1 MKQKWPILIFS
12 ALLTAFI
19 VLAGIWGNAQFE
31 HLHSGSMLTA
41 EHAAP
46 GIALDGW
53 RQEAPGQ
60 WHFTFTVG
68 EDIPSL
74 TLCVTNT
81 AVPLAP
87 ESLTSL
93 ERSGELYALDVTP
106 GETVELVFT
115 CGRSPQTW
123 LMTSAFA
130 SRAFRFRTMTQLIA
144 LTAFVTM
151 GMVLLALYHY
161 KHLPELGYFLL
172 YLVIMS
178 VWALMVFFFPAIRNR
193 LLQRILR
200 SFFSLTVLASAL
212 LAAGLLGVKL
222 PRSGRGLLTLAA
234 GCVVF
239 FALSMSSYPP
249 LRVGMLVAGMCLCLY
264 YLMAAVNADY
274 EGAALMLLPG
284 AVTTGFR
291 VWALMVFFFPAI
303 RNRLLQR
310 ILRSFFSLTV
320 LASALLAAGLL
331 GVKLPRSGRGL
342 LTLAAGCVVFFALSM
357 SSYPPLRVGM
367 LVAGMCLCLYYLMA
381 AVNADYEGAALM
393 LLPGAVTTG
402 FRVWALM
409 PGLDSVLFV
418 ESVPFYLLRCAR
430 LYDLPFAI
438 GCMVFVCRRFAL
450 LFDRTEQLARELDAR
465 VAERTKELTAE
476 TEARKSMM
484 LNIFHDLRSPLF
496 AVSGGLETLESAP
509 EALPALLPA
518 LRQRIEFLRR
528 LTEDLFLAAKLEQK
542 QILLNEDRAALNEEA
557 AAVCAACRSEA
568 DQKGV
573 ELHVS
578 ADTPLPVWGDSVR
591 LQQIIQNLV
600 TNAIHYTPA
609 GGSIHVDCR
618 AEGETACVSVQ
629 DTGCG
634 IAPEDQSAVFDRYFH
649 TTADKKHDS
658 TGLGLTIAQELAHLH
673 HGEITL
679 QSEVGKG
686 SIFTLRLPLLTD

>member
-41 EHAAP
+41 EHAAQ

-60 WHFTFTVG
+60 WHFTFTAG
-68 EDIPSL
+68 EGIPSL

-81 AVPLAP
+81 AAPLAH
-87 ESLTSL
+87 EGLTSL

-178 VWALMVFFFPAIRNR
+178 AWALMVFFFPAIRSS

-222 PRSGRGLLTLAA
+222 PRSGRGLLALAA

-249 LRVGMLVAGMCLCLY
+249 LRVGVLVAGMCLCLY
-264 YLMAAVNADY
+264 YLMAAVNA
-274 EGAALMLLPG
+274 EH
-284 AVTTGFR
+284 
-291 VWALMVFFFPAI
+291 
-303 RNRLLQR
+303 
-310 ILRSFFSLTV
+310 
-320 LASALLAAGLL
+320 
-331 GVKLPRSGRGL
+331 
-342 LTLAAGCVVFFALSM
+342 
-357 SSYPPLRVGM
+357 
-367 LVAGMCLCLYYLMA
+367 
-381 AVNADYEGAALM
+381 EGAALM

-409 PGLDSVLFV
+409 PGLDSALFV

-573 ELHVS
+573 ELHLS

-609 GGSIHVDCR
+609 GGSIHVDCL

-686 SIFTLRLPLLTD
+686 SMFTLRLPLLTD

>member
-31 HLHSGSMLTA
+31 RLHSGSVLTG
-41 EHAAP
+41 EHAAK

-81 AVPLAP
+81 AAPLAH

-115 CGRSPQTW
+115 CSRSPQTW

-178 VWALMVFFFPAIRNR
+178 AWALMVFFFPAIRNS

-222 PRSGRGLLTLAA
+222 PRSGRGLLALAA

-239 FALSMSSYPP
+239 FALS
-249 LRVGMLVAGMCLCLY
+249 
-264 YLMAAVNADY
+264 
-274 EGAALMLLPG
+274 
-284 AVTTGFR
+284 T
-291 VWALMVFFFPAI
+291 
-303 RNRLLQR
+303 
-310 ILRSFFSLTV
+310 
-320 LASALLAAGLL
+320 
-331 GVKLPRSGRGL
+331 
-342 LTLAAGCVVFFALSM
+342 

-409 PGLDSVLFV
+409 PGLDSALFV
-418 ESVPFYLLRCAR
+418 ESVPFYLLRCSR

-450 LFDRTEQLARELDAR
+450 LFDRTEQLARELDALEN
-465 VAERTKELTAE
+465 VAD
-476 TEARKSMM
+476 S
-484 LNIFHDLRSPLF
+484 IH
-496 AVSGGLETLESAP
+496 AVSDAMTQLLGTTTL
-509 EALPALLPA
+509 
-518 LRQRIEFLRR
+518 
-528 LTEDLFLAAKLEQK
+528 
-542 QILLNEDRAALNEEA
+542 
-557 AAVCAACRSEA
+557 
-568 DQKGV
+568 
-573 ELHVS
+573 
-578 ADTPLPVWGDSVR
+578 
-591 LQQIIQNLV
+591 
-600 TNAIHYTPA
+600 
-609 GGSIHVDCR
+609 
-618 AEGETACVSVQ
+618 
-629 DTGCG
+629 
-634 IAPEDQSAVFDRYFH
+634 
-649 TTADKKHDS
+649 TADKKLDEGRLQFKLAAAEARDAAGKRPSVHETMAAIRAKAAEATEAARRASEDARLNAAEAANAARLAAKGTAEKIAEVTKQLEDGTLHVFDTS
-658 TGLGLTIAQELAHLH
+658 AFTVKGETLTSYMADVDTDADNAGDTEAIKDGYFHE
-673 HGEITL
+673 
-679 QSEVGKG
+679 SEFRAAPYFNVQIDG
-686 SIFTLRLPLLTD
+686 INLLDEQY

>member
-31 HLHSGSMLTA
+31 HLHSGSVLTA
-41 EHAAP
+41 QHAVQ

-81 AVPLAP
+81 AAPLAP

-222 PRSGRGLLTLAA
+222 PRSGRGLLALAA

-239 FALSMSSYPP
+239 FALS
-249 LRVGMLVAGMCLCLY
+249 
-264 YLMAAVNADY
+264 
-274 EGAALMLLPG
+274 
-284 AVTTGFR
+284 T
-291 VWALMVFFFPAI
+291 
-303 RNRLLQR
+303 
-310 ILRSFFSLTV
+310 
-320 LASALLAAGLL
+320 
-331 GVKLPRSGRGL
+331 
-342 LTLAAGCVVFFALSM
+342 

-409 PGLDSVLFV
+409 PGLGSVLFV

-568 DQKGV
+568 DKKGV

-618 AEGETACVSVQ
+618 TEDETACVSVQ

>member
-41 EHAAP
+41 EHAAQ

-81 AVPLAP
+81 AAPLAH
-87 ESLTSL
+87 EGLTSL

-130 SRAFRFRTMTQLIA
+130 SRAFRFRTMTQVIA

-193 LLQRILR
+193 LLQRIFR

-222 PRSGRGLLTLAA
+222 PRSGRGLLALAA

-249 LRVGMLVAGMCLCLY
+249 LRVGV
-264 YLMAAVNADY
+264 
-274 EGAALMLLPG
+274 
-284 AVTTGFR
+284 
-291 VWALMVFFFPAI
+291 
-303 RNRLLQR
+303 
-310 ILRSFFSLTV
+310 
-320 LASALLAAGLL
+320 
-331 GVKLPRSGRGL
+331 
-342 LTLAAGCVVFFALSM
+342 
-357 SSYPPLRVGM
+357 

-409 PGLDSVLFV
+409 PGLDSALFV

-476 TEARKSMM
+476 TEAR
-484 LNIFHDLRSPLF
+484 
-496 AVSGGLETLESAP
+496 
-509 EALPALLPA
+509 PALLPA

-557 AAVCAACRSEA
+557 AVVCAACRSEA
-568 DQKGV
+568 DKKGV
-573 ELHVS
+573 ELHLS

-618 AEGETACVSVQ
+618 AEDETACVSVQ

-673 HGEITL
+673 HGEIIL

-686 SIFTLRLPLLTD
+686 SMFTLRLPLLTD

>member
-1 MKQKWPILIFS
+1 MKQKWLILIFS
-12 ALLTAFI
+12 ALLTVFI
-19 VLAGIWGNAQFE
+19 VLAGIWGNTQFE

-41 EHAAP
+41 QHAVQ

-178 VWALMVFFFPAIRNR
+178 VWALMVFFFPAIRN
-193 LLQRILR
+193 
-200 SFFSLTVLASAL
+200 S
-212 LAAGLLGVKL
+212 
-222 PRSGRGLLTLAA
+222 
-234 GCVVF
+234 
-239 FALSMSSYPP
+239 
-249 LRVGMLVAGMCLCLY
+249 
-264 YLMAAVNADY
+264 
-274 EGAALMLLPG
+274 
-284 AVTTGFR
+284 
-291 VWALMVFFFPAI
+291 
-303 RNRLLQR
+303 LLQR

-409 PGLDSVLFV
+409 PGLGSVLFV

-578 ADTPLPVWGDSVR
+578 ADTLLPVWGDSVR

-618 AEGETACVSVQ
+618 AEDETACVSVQ

>member
-1 MKQKWPILIFS
+1 MKKKWPILIFS

-31 HLHSGSMLTA
+31 RLHSGGVLTA
-41 EHAAP
+41 QQAAQ
-46 GIALDGW
+46 GIAPDGW

-60 WHFTFTVG
+60 WHFTFTAG
-68 EDIPSL
+68 EDISTL

-81 AVPLAP
+81 AVPLSP
-87 ESLTSL
+87 EALTSL
-93 ERSGELYALDVTP
+93 EHSGELYALDVTP

-115 CGRSPQTW
+115 CRRTPQTW

-130 SRAFRFRTMTQLIA
+130 DRAFRFRTLTQLIA

-151 GMVLLALYHY
+151 GVVLLALYHY
-161 KHLPELGYFLL
+161 KHQPELGYFLL
-172 YLVIMS
+172 YLVIMCG
-178 VWALMVFFFPAIRNR
+178 WALMVFFFPAIRSN
-193 LLQRILR
+193 LLQLILR

-212 LAAGLLGVKL
+212 LTAGLLGVEL
-222 PRSGRGLLTLAA
+222 PRSGRGLLGLIA
-234 GCVVF
+234 GCVAYF
-239 FALSMSSYPP
+239 MLGMSTYPP
-249 LRVGMLVAGMCLCLY
+249 LRVGVLVAGMCLSLY
-264 YLMAAVNADY
+264 YLMVAVNAGY
-274 EGAALMLLPG
+274 EGAGLMLLP
-284 AVTTGFR
+284 
-291 VWALMVFFFPAI
+291 
-303 RNRLLQR
+303 
-310 ILRSFFSLTV
+310 
-320 LASALLAAGLL
+320 
-331 GVKLPRSGRGL
+331 
-342 LTLAAGCVVFFALSM
+342 C
-357 SSYPPLRVGM
+357 
-367 LVAGMCLCLYYLMA
+367 
-381 AVNADYEGAALM
+381 
-393 LLPGAVTTG
+393 AVTTG

-409 PGLDSVLFV
+409 PGLDSALFV
-418 ESVPFYLLRCAR
+418 ESVPFYLLRCSR
-430 LYDLPFAI
+430 LYDLPFAV

-496 AVSGGLETLESAP
+496 AVSGGLETLENAP

-542 QILLNEDRAALNEEA
+542 QIMLNEDRAALNEET

-573 ELHVS
+573 ALYVS
-578 ADTPLPVWGDSVR
+578 ADTLLPVWGDSVR

-618 AEGETACVSVQ
+618 AEDKTACVSVQ

-634 IAPEDQSAVFDRYFH
+634 IAPEDQGAVFDRYFH

-658 TGLGLTIAQELAHLH
+658 TGLGLTIAQELARLH

-679 QSEVGKG
+679 ESEVGKG
-686 SIFTLRLPLLTD
+686 SVFTLKLPLLTD

>member
-41 EHAAP
+41 EHAAQ

-178 VWALMVFFFPAIRNR
+178 AWALMVFFFPAIRNR

-212 LAAGLLGVKL
+212 LAAGGK
-222 PRSGRGLLTLAA
+222 T
-234 GCVVF
+234 
-239 FALSMSSYPP
+239 PP
-249 LRVGMLVAGMCLCLY
+249 LRAGAPCACRRM
-264 YLMAAVNADY
+264 
-274 EGAALMLLPG
+274 
-284 AVTTGFR
+284 R
-291 VWALMVFFFPAI
+291 
-303 RNRLLQR
+303 RLLCAVHEQ
-310 ILRSFFSLTV
+310 LSP
-320 LASALLAAGLL
+320 AAGRDA
-331 GVKLPRSGRGL
+331 GSGH
-342 LTLAAGCVVFFALSM
+342 VPLS
-357 SSYPPLRVGM
+357 L
-367 LVAGMCLCLYYLMA
+367 
-381 AVNADYEGAALM
+381 
-393 LLPGAVTTG
+393 
-402 FRVWALM
+402 
-409 PGLDSVLFV
+409 
-418 ESVPFYLLRCAR
+418 
-430 LYDLPFAI
+430 
-438 GCMVFVCRRFAL
+438 
-450 LFDRTEQLARELDAR
+450 
-465 VAERTKELTAE
+465 
-476 TEARKSMM
+476 
-484 LNIFHDLRSPLF
+484 
-496 AVSGGLETLESAP
+496 
-509 EALPALLPA
+509 
-518 LRQRIEFLRR
+518 
-528 LTEDLFLAAKLEQK
+528 
-542 QILLNEDRAALNEEA
+542 LLNGRRER
-557 AAVCAACRSEA
+557 R
-568 DQKGV
+568 
-573 ELHVS
+573 
-578 ADTPLPVWGDSVR
+578 P
-591 LQQIIQNLV
+591 
-600 TNAIHYTPA
+600 
-609 GGSIHVDCR
+609 
-618 AEGETACVSVQ
+618 
-629 DTGCG
+629 
-634 IAPEDQSAVFDRYFH
+634 
-649 TTADKKHDS
+649 
-658 TGLGLTIAQELAHLH
+658 
-673 HGEITL
+673 
-679 QSEVGKG
+679 
-686 SIFTLRLPLLTD
+686 

>member
-31 HLHSGSMLTA
+31 HLHSGSVLTA
-41 EHAAP
+41 QHATQ

-222 PRSGRGLLTLAA
+222 PRSGRGLLA
-234 GCVVF
+234 
-239 FALSMSSYPP
+239 
-249 LRVGMLVAGMCLCLY
+249 
-264 YLMAAVNADY
+264 
-274 EGAALMLLPG
+274 
-284 AVTTGFR
+284 
-291 VWALMVFFFPAI
+291 
-303 RNRLLQR
+303 
-310 ILRSFFSLTV
+310 
-320 LASALLAAGLL
+320 
-331 GVKLPRSGRGL
+331 
-342 LTLAAGCVVFFALSM
+342 LAAGCVVFFALSM

-557 AAVCAACRSEA
+557 AAVCTACRSEA

-618 AEGETACVSVQ
+618 VEDETACVSVQ

>member
-19 VLAGIWGNAQFE
+19 VLVGIWGNAQFE
-31 HLHSGSMLTA
+31 HLHSGSVLTA
-41 EHAAP
+41 QHAAQ

-81 AVPLAP
+81 AVPLAH
-87 ESLTSL
+87 ENLTSL

-106 GETVELVFT
+106 GKTVELVFT

-193 LLQRILR
+193 LLQRIA
-200 SFFSLTVLASAL
+200 LTAFVTMGMVL
-212 LAAGLLGVKL
+212 LALYHYKHLPELGYFLLYLVI
-222 PRSGRGLLTLAA
+222 
-234 GCVVF
+234 
-239 FALSMSSYPP
+239 MS
-249 LRVGMLVAGMCLCLY
+249 
-264 YLMAAVNADY
+264 
-274 EGAALMLLPG
+274 
-284 AVTTGFR
+284 

-342 LTLAAGCVVFFALSM
+342 LALAAGCVVFFALST

-381 AVNADYEGAALM
+381 AVNADHEGAALM

-418 ESVPFYLLRCAR
+418 ESVPFYLLRCSR

-618 AEGETACVSVQ
+618 TEDETACVSVQ

>member
-31 HLHSGSMLTA
+31 HLHSGSVLTA
-41 EHAAP
+41 QQAVQ

-81 AVPLAP
+81 AVPLAH
-87 ESLTSL
+87 ENLTSL

-178 VWALMVFFFPAIRNR
+178 AWALMVFFFPAIRNR

-200 SFFSLTVLASAL
+200 SFFAFTVLASAL

-222 PRSGRGLLTLAA
+222 PRSGRGLPALAA

-239 FALSMSSYPP
+239 FALSTSSYPP

-264 YLMAAVNADY
+264 YLMAAVNADH
-274 EGAALMLLPG
+274 
-284 AVTTGFR
+284 
-291 VWALMVFFFPAI
+291 
-303 RNRLLQR
+303 
-310 ILRSFFSLTV
+310 
-320 LASALLAAGLL
+320 
-331 GVKLPRSGRGL
+331 
-342 LTLAAGCVVFFALSM
+342 
-357 SSYPPLRVGM
+357 
-367 LVAGMCLCLYYLMA
+367 
-381 AVNADYEGAALM
+381 EGAALM

-409 PGLDSVLFV
+409 PGLDSALFV
-418 ESVPFYLLRCAR
+418 ESVPFYLLRCSR
-430 LYDLPFAI
+430 
-438 GCMVFVCRRFAL
+438 

-496 AVSGGLETLESAP
+496 AVSGGLETLGSAP

-557 AAVCAACRSEA
+557 AAVCTACRSEA
-568 DQKGV
+568 DKKGV

-618 AEGETACVSVQ
+618 AEDETACVSVQ

-686 SIFTLRLPLLTD
+686 SMFTLRLPLLTD

>member
-31 HLHSGSMLTA
+31 HLHSGSVLTA
-41 EHAAP
+41 QHAAQ

-60 WHFTFTVG
+60 WHFTFTAG

-81 AVPLAP
+81 ATPLAH

-106 GETVELVFT
+106 GKTVELVFT
-115 CGRSPQTW
+115 CSRSPQTW

-130 SRAFRFRTMTQLIA
+130 SRAFRFRTMTQVIA

-178 VWALMVFFFPAIRNR
+178 AWALMVFFFPAIRSS

-222 PRSGRGLLTLAA
+222 PRSGRGLLALAA

-264 YLMAAVNADY
+264 YLMAAVNADH
-274 EGAALMLLPG
+274 
-284 AVTTGFR
+284 
-291 VWALMVFFFPAI
+291 
-303 RNRLLQR
+303 
-310 ILRSFFSLTV
+310 
-320 LASALLAAGLL
+320 
-331 GVKLPRSGRGL
+331 
-342 LTLAAGCVVFFALSM
+342 
-357 SSYPPLRVGM
+357 
-367 LVAGMCLCLYYLMA
+367 
-381 AVNADYEGAALM
+381 EGAALM

-409 PGLDSVLFV
+409 PGLDSALFV
-418 ESVPFYLLRCAR
+418 ESVPFYLLRCSR

-496 AVSGGLETLESAP
+496 AVSGGLETLGSAP

-557 AAVCAACRSEA
+557 AAVCTACRSEA

-618 AEGETACVSVQ
+618 AEGETVCVSVQ

>member
-31 HLHSGSMLTA
+31 HLHSGSVLTA
-41 EHAAP
+41 QHAAQ

-81 AVPLAP
+81 AAPLAH

-130 SRAFRFRTMTQLIA
+130 SRAFHFRTMTQVIA

-178 VWALMVFFFPAIRNR
+178 AWALMVFFFPAIRSS

-200 SFFSLTVLASAL
+200 SFFSLTVLASSL

-222 PRSGRGLLTLAA
+222 PRSGRGLLA
-234 GCVVF
+234 
-239 FALSMSSYPP
+239 
-249 LRVGMLVAGMCLCLY
+249 
-264 YLMAAVNADY
+264 
-274 EGAALMLLPG
+274 
-284 AVTTGFR
+284 
-291 VWALMVFFFPAI
+291 
-303 RNRLLQR
+303 
-310 ILRSFFSLTV
+310 
-320 LASALLAAGLL
+320 LAS
-331 GVKLPRSGRGL
+331 
-342 LTLAAGCVVFFALSM
+342 GCVVFFALSM

-409 PGLDSVLFV
+409 PGLDSALFV
-418 ESVPFYLLRCAR
+418 ESVPFYLLRCSR

-568 DQKGV
+568 DKKGV

-618 AEGETACVSVQ
+618 AEGGTACVSVQ

>member
-31 HLHSGSMLTA
+31 HLHSGSVLTA
-41 EHAAP
+41 QQAVQ

-93 ERSGELYALDVTP
+93 ERSGDLYALDVMP

-130 SRAFRFRTMTQLIA
+130 DQAFRFRTMTQLIA

-178 VWALMVFFFPAIRNR
+178 VWALLVFFFPAIRSGP
-193 LLQRILR
+193 LQLILR
-200 SFFSLTVLASAL
+200 SFFAFTVLASAL

-222 PRSGRGLLTLAA
+222 PRSGRGLLALAA

-239 FALSMSSYPP
+239 FALSMSSYSP

-264 YLMAAVNADY
+264 YLMAAVNADH
-274 EGAALMLLPG
+274 
-284 AVTTGFR
+284 
-291 VWALMVFFFPAI
+291 
-303 RNRLLQR
+303 
-310 ILRSFFSLTV
+310 
-320 LASALLAAGLL
+320 
-331 GVKLPRSGRGL
+331 
-342 LTLAAGCVVFFALSM
+342 
-357 SSYPPLRVGM
+357 
-367 LVAGMCLCLYYLMA
+367 
-381 AVNADYEGAALM
+381 EGAALM

-409 PGLDSVLFV
+409 PGLDSALFV
-418 ESVPFYLLRCAR
+418 ESVPFYLLRCSR

-476 TEARKSMM
+476 TKARKSMM

-557 AAVCAACRSEA
+557 AVVCAACRSEA

-609 GGSIHVDCR
+609 GGSIHVGCCT
-618 AEGETACVSVQ
+618 EGETACVSVQ

-634 IAPEDQSAVFDRYFH
+634 IAPEDQNAVFDRYFH

-686 SIFTLRLPLLTD
+686 SMFTLRLPLLTD

>member
-31 HLHSGSMLTA
+31 HLHSGSVLTA
-41 EHAAP
+41 QHAAQ

-81 AVPLAP
+81 AAPLAH
-87 ESLTSL
+87 EGLTSL

-130 SRAFRFRTMTQLIA
+130 SRAFRFRTMTQVIA

-178 VWALMVFFFPAIRNR
+178 AWALMVFFFPAIRSS
-193 LLQRILR
+193 LLQLILR

-212 LAAGLLGVKL
+212 LAAGLLGVEM
-222 PRSGRGLLTLAA
+222 PRSGRGLLALAS

-249 LRVGMLVAGMCLCLY
+249 LRVGMLVAGM
-264 YLMAAVNADY
+264 
-274 EGAALMLLPG
+274 
-284 AVTTGFR
+284 F
-291 VWALMVFFFPAI
+291 
-303 RNRLLQR
+303 
-310 ILRSFFSLTV
+310 
-320 LASALLAAGLL
+320 
-331 GVKLPRSGRGL
+331 
-342 LTLAAGCVVFFALSM
+342 
-357 SSYPPLRVGM
+357 
-367 LVAGMCLCLYYLMA
+367 LCLYYLMA

-409 PGLDSVLFV
+409 PGLDSALFV
-418 ESVPFYLLRCAR
+418 ESVPFYLLRCSR

-557 AAVCAACRSEA
+557 AAVCTACRSEA

-609 GGSIHVDCR
+609 GGSIHVDCL

-679 QSEVGKG
+679 QSEVGRG

>member
-1 MKQKWPILIFS
+1 M
-12 ALLTAFI
+12 
-19 VLAGIWGNAQFE
+19 
-31 HLHSGSMLTA
+31 
-41 EHAAP
+41 
-46 GIALDGW
+46 
-53 RQEAPGQ
+53 
-60 WHFTFTVG
+60 
-68 EDIPSL
+68 
-74 TLCVTNT
+74 
-81 AVPLAP
+81 
-87 ESLTSL
+87 
-93 ERSGELYALDVTP
+93 
-106 GETVELVFT
+106 FT

-222 PRSGRGLLTLAA
+222 PRSGRGLLALAA

-239 FALSMSSYPP
+239 FALS
-249 LRVGMLVAGMCLCLY
+249 
-264 YLMAAVNADY
+264 
-274 EGAALMLLPG
+274 
-284 AVTTGFR
+284 T
-291 VWALMVFFFPAI
+291 
-303 RNRLLQR
+303 
-310 ILRSFFSLTV
+310 
-320 LASALLAAGLL
+320 
-331 GVKLPRSGRGL
+331 
-342 LTLAAGCVVFFALSM
+342 

-409 PGLDSVLFV
+409 PGLGSVLFV

-568 DQKGV
+568 DKKGV

-618 AEGETACVSVQ
+618 TEDETACVSVQ

>member
-31 HLHSGSMLTA
+31 HLHSGSVLTA
-41 EHAAP
+41 QHAAQ

-68 EDIPSL
+68 EEIPSL

-81 AVPLAP
+81 AVPLAH

-130 SRAFRFRTMTQLIA
+130 SRAFHFRTLTQVIA

-178 VWALMVFFFPAIRNR
+178 AWALMVFFFPAIRSS

-200 SFFSLTVLASAL
+200 SFFSLTVLASSL

-222 PRSGRGLLTLAA
+222 PRSGRGLLA
-234 GCVVF
+234 
-239 FALSMSSYPP
+239 
-249 LRVGMLVAGMCLCLY
+249 
-264 YLMAAVNADY
+264 
-274 EGAALMLLPG
+274 
-284 AVTTGFR
+284 
-291 VWALMVFFFPAI
+291 
-303 RNRLLQR
+303 
-310 ILRSFFSLTV
+310 
-320 LASALLAAGLL
+320 LAS
-331 GVKLPRSGRGL
+331 
-342 LTLAAGCVVFFALSM
+342 GCVVFFALSM

-409 PGLDSVLFV
+409 PGLDSALFV
-418 ESVPFYLLRCAR
+418 ESVPFYLLRCSR

-568 DQKGV
+568 DKKGV

-609 GGSIHVDCR
+609 GGIIHVDCR
-618 AEGETACVSVQ
+618 TEDETACVSVQ

-686 SIFTLRLPLLTD
+686 SIFTLRLPLLPD

>member
-31 HLHSGSMLTA
+31 HLHSGSVLTA
-41 EHAAP
+41 QQAVQ

-81 AVPLAP
+81 AVPLAH

-130 SRAFRFRTMTQLIA
+130 DRAFRFRTMTQLIA

-222 PRSGRGLLTLAA
+222 PRSGRGFLALAA

-239 FALSMSSYPP
+239 FALS
-249 LRVGMLVAGMCLCLY
+249 
-264 YLMAAVNADY
+264 
-274 EGAALMLLPG
+274 
-284 AVTTGFR
+284 T
-291 VWALMVFFFPAI
+291 
-303 RNRLLQR
+303 
-310 ILRSFFSLTV
+310 
-320 LASALLAAGLL
+320 
-331 GVKLPRSGRGL
+331 
-342 LTLAAGCVVFFALSM
+342 

-409 PGLDSVLFV
+409 PGLDSALFV
-418 ESVPFYLLRCAR
+418 ESVPFYLLRCSR

-496 AVSGGLETLESAP
+496 AVSGGLETLGSAP

-568 DQKGV
+568 DKKGV

-609 GGSIHVDCR
+609 GGSIHVGCCT
-618 AEGETACVSVQ
+618 EGETACVSVQ

-686 SIFTLRLPLLTD
+686 SMFTLRLPLLTD